1 MPHLDHPVARPV
13 IIIVRT
19 DTDWI
24 CSSCAICGQPE
35 GGPNVFSTFL
45 QGGVEAVCTDCTERH
60 DPQLFDLLS
69 DYHRDVDVSLGS
81 LGLLNAAW
89 ERRFVSLGLHE
100 GSPVLQVAADV
111 R

>member
-24 CSSCAICGQPE
+24 CSSSAICGQPE
-35 GGPNVFSTFL
+35 DGHYVFSTFL

-60 DPQLFDLLS
+60 APQLFDLLS
-69 DYHRDVDVSLGS
+69 DYHRDADDWLGS
-81 LGLLNAAW
+81 LGPLNAEW
-89 ERRFVSLGLHE
+89 ERRFVSRGVHE
-100 GSPVLQVAADV
+100 GAPILQ
-111 R
+111 RTE